1 MLDKVFRIFR
11 EKGGILKALDLWD
24 WYESLEPKWQKKVK
38 HYFSLKTI
46 KNLNFPYK
54 AKHFDSGD
62 VQTAYTK
69 RTFLGSLAQGALL
82 EKDFETA
89 QWLYWEALKKEGTPY
104 EEHLILNDL
113 LLLYQ
118 KLKDFEKMEEVAK
131 RDVELFPQYA
141 EELKERNGGKLPQ
154 INSFEVLVYLY
165 ERKGLFEDALALIK
179 RIKELGIPY
188 PQEEEVLKRI
198 SDKMNSL

>member
-1 MLDKVFRIFR
+1 MLNRVFRIFR

-38 HYFSLKTI
+38 YYFSLKTI

-69 RTFLGSLAQGALL
+69 RTFLGSLAQTALL
-82 EKDFETA
+82 ERDFETA
-89 QWLYWEALKKEGTPY
+89 Q
-104 EEHLILNDL
+104 
-113 LLLYQ
+113 LLYQ

-131 RDVELFPQYA
+131 RDVELFAEYA

-198 SDKMNSL
+198 SDKINAL